1 MLRRQDLAALTTTR
15 RQNRTAATG
24 RHTSTEA
31 VRLRTLPDIGLVGPF
46 HVSSFYA
53 CPFEGK
59 ARRLYGS
66 TPSPS
71 THVGKAATHDAQD
84 PFAHSA
90 MWSSTR
96 SAPFGDQ
103 YRPFVALF
111 STLTHPPP
119 VRLAGAARQDQ
130 STARRIRR
138 LMGVSRRGF
147 HSRVESGV
155 WTHLLRAGVS
165 CLRMAIARTGSPQC
179 GKSCG

>member
-66 TPSPS
+66 TPNPS
-71 THVGKAATHDAQD
+71 THVGRAATRGAQD
-84 PFAHSA
+84 PFAR
-90 MWSSTR
+90 STKCR
-96 SAPFGDQ
+96 SLGRIASVGQLLSKRKTFPVLWILWKRQVSCSRFLWITRPAALWGRRGLASISPTRGRWIVPSAP
-103 YRPFVALF
+103 LKC
-111 STLTHPPP
+111 T
-119 VRLAGAARQDQ
+119 
-130 STARRIRR
+130 
-138 LMGVSRRGF
+138 
-147 HSRVESGV
+147 V
-155 WTHLLRAGVS
+155 W
-165 CLRMAIARTGSPQC
+165 
-179 GKSCG
+179 